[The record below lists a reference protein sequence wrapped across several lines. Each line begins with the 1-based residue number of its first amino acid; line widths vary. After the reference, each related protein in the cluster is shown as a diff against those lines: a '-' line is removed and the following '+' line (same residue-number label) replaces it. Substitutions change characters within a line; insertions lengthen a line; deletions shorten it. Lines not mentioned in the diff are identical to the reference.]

1 MSQGV
6 HLRKYGVEAKV
17 NFELYDLDGVDMN
30 TGAASASGDINIMR
44 DEAAEE
50 QLDADAFVDEGTG
63 YSLVL
68 SAAEM
73 NAARVIVYI
82 IDQTGPK
89 DWLDKAIIVE
99 TYGNALAQH
108 AFDLDTASVAQ
119 SADNETRLAT
129 IEADTNE
136 LQGDDYPTSIAAVQ
150 TVVDALD
157 TLTKAAGDGD
167 LAAILVDTA
176 ELGAAVGASLSADIA
191 AIKAETALILT
202 DTAVIGALGAGLTA
216 VPWNAA
222 WDAEVQSECTDA
234 LNAYDPPTKTEMDTA
249 HGLLATV
256 AKQDVIDALID
267 AIKVV
272 TDNMAAAATT
282 MITGIVSWDNTN
294 ATTTVVYSSD
304 IIEATADHFNGRLF
318 VPTSGAL
325 LGQYTYITD
334 YALDTGEGKFTVT
347 ALTEPPA
354 DNTTFVIL

>member
-99 TYGNALAQH
+99 TYGNASAQH

-129 IEADTNE
+129 IEAYLDTE
-136 LQGDDYPTSIAAVQ
+136 IAAIVAAVI
-150 TVVDALD
+150 TN
-157 TLTKAAGDGD
+157 AAG
-167 LAAILVDTA
+167 V
-176 ELGAAVGASLSADIA
+176 DIA
-191 AIKAETALILT
+191 ADIIAVKAETASIQT
-202 DTAVIGALGAGLTA
+202 
-216 VPWNAA
+216 
-222 WDAEVQSECTDA
+222 
-234 LNAYDPPTKTEMDTA
+234 
-249 HGLLATV
+249 
-256 AKQDVIDALID
+256 
-267 AIKVV
+267 
-272 TDNMAAAATT
+272 
-282 MITGIVSWDNTN
+282 
-294 ATTTVVYSSD
+294 
-304 IIEATADHFNGRLF
+304 
-318 VPTSGAL
+318 
-325 LGQYTYITD
+325 
-334 YALDTGEGKFTVT
+334 
-347 ALTEPPA
+347 
-354 DNTTFVIL
+354 